1 MNAKVRWIIDLS
13 SIYINEGVTSGKI
26 PTQALANPLVIG
38 SASRHRSWG
47 TWRRKNLM
55 KVCLICRSV
64 MSMSLAVKKASARSE
79 VMCDEHGVTIMTLKC
94 SFLFEEPERRILR
107 GYCRVISLGMHI
119 HIYILG
125 QGPNPRKLTSPRTGE
140 HFPKNP
146 CW

>member
-1 MNAKVRWIIDLS
+1 
-13 SIYINEGVTSGKI
+13 
-26 PTQALANPLVIG
+26 
-38 SASRHRSWG
+38 
-47 TWRRKNLM
+47 
-55 KVCLICRSV
+55 